1 MFDYIFVDLDDT
13 IFDTRQFKADIYKI
27 LSVFDVKEDSFKIA
41 YKNAAELS
49 NFGYYNYTFEKQ
61 LESLREMGYILEDK
75 IIISLN
81 DLFNNDYKK
90 DGAEDFLKSLQCIG
104 KKIILLTAGNHF
116 FQDKKIKNLDLT
128 KYFDRVEI
136 VDGGKDDV
144 VGEAVKKGKVLFI
157 NDNLEE
163 NKMMKEKL
171 SQVEVLSIVNETYWT
186 EEEYKKAGLIYFQNL
201 AETKV
206 YLEKSFTK
214 NNCLLNDQTPMTNDQ
229 SNSKP

>member
-27 LSVFDVKEDSFKIA
+27 LSVFEVKEENFKVA

-61 LESLREMGYILEDK
+61 LEALREMGYILEDK

-90 DGAEDFLKSLQCIG
+90 DGAEDFLKSLQCVG

-116 FQDKKIKNLDLT
+116 FQDKKIKNINLI

-136 VDGGKDDV
+136 IDGGKDLIL
-144 VGEAVKKGKVLFI
+144 EKIELNKNKVLFI
-157 NDNLEE
+157 NDNLRE
-163 NKMMKEKL
+163 NKMIKEKFPE
-171 SQVEVLSIVNETYWT
+171 VEVLSMVNKTYWT
-186 EEEYKKAGLIYFQNL
+186 EEEYEKAGLTYFQNL
-201 AETKV
+201 AEIKS
-206 YLEKSFTK
+206 YLEKSSSVGCKEF
-214 NNCLLNDQTPMTNDQ
+214 
-229 SNSKP
+229 